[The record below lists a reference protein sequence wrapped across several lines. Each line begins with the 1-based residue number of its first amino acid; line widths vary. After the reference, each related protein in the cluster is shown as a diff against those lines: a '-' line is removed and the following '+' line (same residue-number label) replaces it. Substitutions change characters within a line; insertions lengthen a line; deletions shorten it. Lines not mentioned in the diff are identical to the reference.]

1 MQQLQF
7 VGRYSCCTFGNL
19 SHRFDPTIFD
29 RWRHKLDGNA
39 ADLQPNN
46 RNDNLDPMQLQFGHK
61 SIESDI
67 ERYDRSRCLYASDR
81 NN

>member
-1 MQQLQF
+1 MAAQ
-7 VGRYSCCTFGNL
+7 V
-19 SHRFDPTIFD
+19 
-29 RWRHKLDGNA
+29 DGNA
-39 ADLQPNN
+39 ANLQPNN

-61 SIESDI
+61 SIKPDI